1 MSATGYLSTLSAAQG
16 ERIDCMVSTTS
27 PEVVLDVVRLLHGD
41 DNPEGPGRKI
51 VEVPEVAAVRAP
63 GAVQDVHLGSCI
75 VVPRIGRQALLGLE
89 VGVVIQPTTPTS
101 GTRQTIIA
109 VLGAPA
115 EPVLAL
121 AISAEGA
128 LVLSGSGD
136 VALASIEVPWR
147 RGGWYRVRALIAQD
161 GVASLVCSWL
171 HEGRDQLIGEA
182 TAAGAPRNEIA
193 HSAVIAAGSCRR
205 EGRQWI
211 PEHTFNGKIENPV
224 LRRVGIDGTRSVIA
238 DWRFERSLRGDR
250 CEDVA
255 GSEYHGTVV
264 NAPLRAATGYNW
276 TGGETDHRLVPE
288 QYGAIHFHDDDLDDA
303 GWEATASFDIP
314 RGLPSGVY
322 AVRISA
328 GSDVDHVPFVVTPAQ
343 DAPRERIAVLL
354 PTFTY
359 IAYANERM
367 VTRLD
372 FEGDQMSDHAIH
384 PGNRDLELAQHPEW
398 GLSLYDIHSDG
409 STCSYSTSLRPI
421 PNLRADYRAWLQ
433 NAPRHLSADLYLVDW
448 LTVSGLGFDVVTDHD
463 LHRDGARL
471 LDEYD
476 LVITGS
482 HPEYVSERML
492 DALDAHLGTGGSLMY
507 LGGNGF
513 YWVTSQDERRP
524 HLIEVRRG
532 AVGTRP
538 SEGAPGEGHHSTTGE
553 RGGLW
558 RERGRWPNRLTGIGM
573 TAQGWDSRAPG
584 YRRTDAGRSPEFAFV
599 FDGVDDEV
607 IGDFGLI
614 MNGASGDEL
623 DRFDLDRG
631 SPPETVVLAS
641 TTGHSDFYQLVGEDV
656 LASRPGL
663 GGTESPEV
671 RSDMTWLEKAAGGAV
686 FSTGSI
692 CFTGSL
698 SHADYRNNV
707 SAVTRNVIDEM
718 LRRPGKPHAV
728 GAGRA

>member
-1 MSATGYLSTLSAAQG
+1 
-16 ERIDCMVSTTS
+16 
-27 PEVVLDVVRLLHGD
+27 
-41 DNPEGPGRKI
+41 
-51 VEVPEVAAVRAP
+51 
-63 GAVQDVHLGSCI
+63 
-75 VVPRIGRQALLGLE
+75 
-89 VGVVIQPTTPTS
+89 
-101 GTRQTIIA
+101 
-109 VLGAPA
+109 
-115 EPVLAL
+115 
-121 AISAEGA
+121 
-128 LVLSGSGD
+128 
-136 VALASIEVPWR
+136 
-147 RGGWYRVRALIAQD
+147 
-161 GVASLVCSWL
+161 
-171 HEGRDQLIGEA
+171 
-182 TAAGAPRNEIA
+182 
-193 HSAVIAAGSCRR
+193 
-205 EGRQWI
+205 
-211 PEHTFNGKIENPV
+211 
-224 LRRVGIDGTRSVIA
+224 
-238 DWRFERSLRGDR
+238 
-250 CEDVA
+250 
-255 GSEYHGTVV
+255 
-264 NAPLRAATGYNW
+264 
-276 TGGETDHRLVPE
+276 
-288 QYGAIHFHDDDLDDA
+288 
-303 GWEATASFDIP
+303 
-314 RGLPSGVY
+314 
-322 AVRISA
+322 
-328 GSDVDHVPFVVTPAQ
+328 
-343 DAPRERIAVLL
+343 
-354 PTFTY
+354 
-359 IAYANERM
+359 
-367 VTRLD
+367 
-372 FEGDQMSDHAIH
+372 
-384 PGNRDLELAQHPEW
+384 
-398 GLSLYDIHSDG
+398 
-409 STCSYSTSLRPI
+409 
-421 PNLRADYRAWLQ
+421 
-433 NAPRHLSADLYLVDW
+433 
-448 LTVSGLGFDVVTDHD
+448 
-463 LHRDGARL
+463 
-471 LDEYD
+471 
-476 LVITGS
+476 
-482 HPEYVSERML
+482 
-492 DALDAHLGTGGSLMY
+492 MY

-707 SAVTRNVIDEM
+707 STVTRNVIDEM